1 MKILVGLGNPGD
13 KYLHTR
19 HNVGFMVIDRLA
31 AEAGR
36 TVKLNECE
44 ALTGRITL
52 AGEPVLLVKPQTY
65 MNLSG
70 QSVAQLCTK
79 YQADPAD
86 DLIVVVDDIS
96 LPFGKLRLRPKGSA
110 GGHNGLK
117 SLIARL
123 HTQEFSRLRVGILP
137 EHPVGN
143 LADFVLAAFTSRERE
158 GLEDILSQS
167 CRAVEL
173 WVAQGI
179 EPAMAQFNGQGTE
192 PAPQSGK

>member
-1 MKILVGLGNPGD
+1 M
-13 KYLHTR
+13 
-19 HNVGFMVIDRLA
+19 
-31 AEAGR
+31 
-36 TVKLNECE
+36 KLNECE

-173 WVAQGI
+173 WVTQGI